1 MMHQRERHPYAMRDY
16 QGYDMPER
24 PGFYSGNRPFRM
36 DKIRNEPLE
45 DDELNSYAKGSQ
57 NQFRGGQSHFDQ
69 KNSYQS
75 FRGKP

>member
-1 MMHQRERHPYAMRDY
+1 MMHQRERHPYAMREY

-45 DDELNSYAKGSQ
+45 DDELNSYLDDYLKLVNIVKTSLICKFI
-57 NQFRGGQSHFDQ
+57 N
-69 KNSYQS
+69 NN
-75 FRGKP
+75 